1 MNRPMSMSSMAAKFG
16 TVANGEHKNHQ
27 SDESSSEEVQQTT
40 RNSTIEVETTR
51 NSTIEEITS
60 SRNTNTSTSSTSS
73 SSSVPAGS
81 SALVQQLLVT
91 KSYNFGTA
99 NQNQGSK
106 STPRLLVPA
115 KSLSSGSGNKVRY
128 NIGSSI
134 DTKTSSETNSTVF
147 NSGYKKQKR
156 TNDGRDHDT
165 PLPQSLYTQRL
176 DSILAQI
183 LESIPHDK
191 DQVIR

>member
-16 TVANGEHKNHQ
+16 TVATGEHKNHQ

-60 SRNTNTSTSSTSS
+60 SRNNNTSTSSTSS

-115 KSLSSGSGNKVRY
+115 KSLSSGNKVRY

-147 NSGYKKQKR
+147 NSGYKKQK
-156 TNDGRDHDT
+156 TNHGRDHDT

-176 DSILAQI
+176 DSILANI
-183 LESIPHDK
+183 LESIPHDI

>member
-1 MNRPMSMSSMAAKFG
+1 MNMPMSMSSMAAKFG
-16 TVANGEHKNHQ
+16 TVATGEHKNHQ

-40 RNSTIEVETTR
+40 RNSTIEVETSR
-51 NSTIEEITS
+51 NSTIEEITN
-60 SRNTNTSTSSTSS
+60 SRNNNTSTSSTSS

-106 STPRLLVPA
+106 STPRVVLGPT
-115 KSLSSGSGNKVRY
+115 KSLPSGRY

-134 DTKTSSETNSTVF
+134 DTSSSETNSRLF
-147 NSGYKKQKR
+147 NSGYKKQMGEIMIHHFLKVCI
-156 TNDGRDHDT
+156 H
-165 PLPQSLYTQRL
+165 
-176 DSILAQI
+176 
-183 LESIPHDK
+183 K
-191 DQVIR
+191 D